1 MKKIDPYVSLVSVL
15 NELPNYILFPIH
27 FIYFNGPAR
36 LGFWNGKDPQDA
48 CSEIT
53 RVPAEVWKIQ
63 HEACRALLGK
73 DFTAF
78 CIGLGLCA
86 SAITLYKYSEVLV
99 WRAIL
104 HRKHIEIKD

>member
-1 MKKIDPYVSLVSVL
+1 VY
-15 NELPNYILFPIH
+15 Y
-27 FIYFNGPAR
+27 NGPSR
-36 LGFWNGKDPQDA
+36 LGFWNGKDSADA

-63 HEACRALLGK
+63 NEACQALLGK

-78 CIGLGLCA
+78 CIGAGLFC
-86 SAITLYKYSEVLV
+86 SSIFLWKYSEVLM

-104 HRKHIEIKD
+104 YQKKIQID